1 MTQIDAESE
10 STRAAGLAIK
20 ALSDLGYEWRRQD
33 GGVHTVMFSAVG
45 YGELPGGAVVCVLEV
60 DTLRLPRR
68 VTARDLTKPDTV
80 HHIATVCGHP
90 AAVLNTTGV
99 TYVLRLTPAAPS
111 PRLPGSVALDLGT
124 RPAGLSV
131 PVGVGR
137 SGPLWRDLGKM
148 GHTLVTGASGSGKS
162 NWLHAALAALVS
174 GASPEVLRLVVVDPK
189 VSEFAAWGRVPHL
202 WAPIATD
209 ERGAVR
215 LLGAVVAELDR
226 RGELLAGAL
235 VRDLAAYNRGAAV
248 KLPAL
253 LVVFDE
259 VLDLVLSAGG
269 EKSDLARLLVRIAV
283 KGRSAGVFLWVASQH
298 ARFDLLPRAVT
309 VNMHS
314 RLVFRVGDQAAAAM
328 AGCPGAERISRDRP
342 GRFLAALDGGP
353 VAPYQAFRLGDS
365 ELLAV
370 VSSVVGHDVTPV
382 PAALSD
388 LERAL
393 VQHAVLDLDGGFV
406 VGKLA
411 AAFRD
416 HGVTHHQVRRIAEHW
431 ERDGLL
437 SPAAGITEPRRVTAV
452 LATLAGVD
460 RWHEAG
466 AE

>member
-1 MTQIDAESE
+1 MTQIDAAAE
-10 STRAAGLAIK
+10 STRAAGLTIK

-45 YGELPGGAVVCVLEV
+45 YGELRGAVFCVLEV

-68 VTARDLTKPDTV
+68 VTARDLTKPETV

-90 AAVLNTTGV
+90 ARVLNSTGV
-99 TYVLRLTPAAPS
+99 TYVLRLTPAPAV
-111 PRLPGSVALDLGT
+111 PRLPRSVALDLSA

-137 SGPLWRDLGKM
+137 SGPVWRDLAAM
-148 GHTLVTGASGSGKS
+148 GHTLITGASGSGKS
-162 NWLHAALAALVS
+162 NWLHAALAALLS
-174 GASPEVLRLVVVDPK
+174 GASPEVLRLAVVDPK

-202 WAPIATD
+202 WAPIASD
-209 ERGAVR
+209 EAGAVR
-215 LLGAVVAELDR
+215 LLGAVVSELDR

-235 VRDLAAYNRGAAV
+235 VRDLAGYNRGAAV
-248 KLPAL
+248 KLPVL
-253 LVVFDE
+253 LVCFDE
-259 VLDLVLSAGG
+259 VLDLVLAAGG
-269 EKSDLARLLVRIAV
+269 ERSELARLLTRLAV

-314 RLVFRVGDQAAAAM
+314 RLVFRVGDQAAANM
-328 AGCPGAERISRDRP
+328 AGCPGAERIGRDVP
-342 GRFLAALDGGP
+342 GRFLAALDGGVP
-353 VAPYQAFRLGDS
+353 AGFQAFNLADG

-370 VSSVVGHDVTPV
+370 VSGIVGAAVGPAPVV
-382 PAALSD
+382 LSD
-388 LERAL
+388 VERAL
-393 VQHAVLDLDGGFV
+393 VQHAVSDLDGGFI

-411 AAFRD
+411 AVFRD
-416 HGVTHHQVRRIAEHW
+416 RGITHHQVRGIAERW

-437 SPAAGITEPRRVTAV
+437 TAPASITAPRMVTGA

-460 RWHEAG
+460 LRHVVG